1 MARAIISDH
10 LEDLWQKQ
18 LMIIHNGLNTFG
30 AVSFEVHSELY
41 DNCSTTG
48 CRLVLYIIQRIRSD
62 RQLFKEQNHTRL
74 TATHIYHPLRTKT
87 SFFFQLY
94 RQFGNIPQLQFQNLF
109 TLLEQLSI
117 ERRQINWT

>member
-48 CRLVLYIIQRIRSD
+48 CRLVLYAQTDNYLKNKI
-62 RQLFKEQNHTRL
+62 
-74 TATHIYHPLRTKT
+74 THV
-87 SFFFQLY
+87 
-94 RQFGNIPQLQFQNLF
+94 
-109 TLLEQLSI
+109 
-117 ERRQINWT
+117 